1 MDNRCFLYCL
11 FDKQNCRIRYIGV
24 SIEPEQRF
32 KNHQYESQNISTSNL
47 GKSKWLKT
55 VKELSY
61 KILFSGTEAECYQK
75 EIEIIFK
82 YKKKRNLVNSTIGGD
97 KPPKLN
103 ELDPIL
109 YSATVSKISEKAKN
123 RKVSV
128 ETKRKMSET
137 QKTISREYLKAYH
150 KGKNNPRAFKVAQY
164 DLENNLIKVWDYA
177 KEAVA
182 ELNLDSSAITNCV
195 KGRQKT
201 AGGYIWKQY

>member
-11 FDKQNCRIRYIGV
+11 FDKQDCRIRYIGV

-61 KILFSGTEAECYQK
+61 RILFSGTEEECYQK

-103 ELDPIL
+103 ELDSIL

-123 RKVSV
+123 RKLSV

-164 DLENNLIKVWDYA
+164 DLKNNLIKVWDYA
-177 KEAVA
+177 KQAIA

>member
-11 FDKQNCRIRYIGV
+11 FDKQNCKIRYIGV

-61 KILFSGTEAECYQK
+61 KILFSGTEEECYQK
-75 EIEIIFK
+75 EIEVIFK
-82 YKKKRNLVNSTIGGD
+82 HKKKRNLVNSTVGGD

-109 YSATVSKISEKAKN
+109 YSATISKISEKAKN

-137 QKTISREYLKAYH
+137 QKTISREYLKAYQ
-150 KGKNNPRAFKVAQY
+150 KGTNNSRAFKIAQY
-164 DLENNLIKVWDYA
+164 DLENNLIKIWDYA
-177 KEAVA
+177 KQAIT
-182 ELNLDSSAITNCV
+182 ELKLDPSAISNCI